1 MFKKSLTISDFLDR
15 AMKVQGLDSDR
26 KLSEALGYTGPNV
39 YKMRSMGVLPS
50 PEKMLLLADM
60 IDMDHMEALT
70 WLNLWEAK
78 KREEPAVAG
87 IWEKALK
94 AMDKASKKAAMWGIV
109 LAFILAPPVDAKEHG
124 MNKSQQVPAKV
135 YIMR

>member
-1 MFKKSLTISDFLDR
+1 MFKNSLTISDLLDR
-15 AMKVQGLDSDR
+15 ARKVQGLDSDR
-26 KLSEALGYTGPNV
+26 KLSKALGYHGPHV
-39 YKMRSMGVLPS
+39 AKMRNQDALPS

-78 KREEPAVAG
+78 KRQEPAVAG
-87 IWEKALK
+87 IWEQALK
-94 AMDKASKKAAMWGIV
+94 AMDKASKKAAMWGIL

-124 MNKSQQVPAKV
+124 VNKSQQVSAKV